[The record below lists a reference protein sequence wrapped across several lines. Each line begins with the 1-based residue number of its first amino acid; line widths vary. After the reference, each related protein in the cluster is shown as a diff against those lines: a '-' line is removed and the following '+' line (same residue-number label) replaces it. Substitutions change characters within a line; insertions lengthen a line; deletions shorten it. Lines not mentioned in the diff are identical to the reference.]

1 MTLVAPGDLDA
12 VLALIRDAAIEAA
25 RIAGAFFRPGGRTSA
40 RVHYKDGGSPVSD
53 ADYAADRYLR
63 ERLCTAMPDVAWLS
77 EESAA
82 SAGRLDQRHVLIV
95 DPIDGTRGF
104 VAGDAR
110 WAVSIALVTEGRPT
124 VGVVHAAF
132 LDQSFTAVR
141 GGGAYCNGVAIAG
154 SGRRHL
160 ADAVIAAPGNLPR
173 LVARAIPFRI
183 APKIPSLACRFAH
196 VAAGF
201 LDGCVSS
208 PDSNDWDLAAADLIL
223 HEAGCQLTDRSGEQL
238 IYNKRRPVHPAL
250 IAAPVALHGE
260 LLSFLQRSSD

>member
-1 MTLVAPGDLDA
+1 MTVVSPGDLDA

-25 RIAGAFFRPGGRTSA
+25 RIAGGYFRPGGRTSA
-40 RVHYKDGGSPVSD
+40 RVDYKDGGSPVSD
-53 ADYAADRYLR
+53 ADHAADLYLR
-63 ERLCTAMPDVAWLS
+63 KTLCPAMPEAAWLS

-82 SAGRLDQRHVLIV
+82 SADRLTRRHVLIV

-110 WAVSIALVTEGRPT
+110 WAVSIALVTDGRP
-124 VGVVHAAF
+124 VAGIVHAPF

-141 GGGAYCNGVAIAG
+141 GQGAFCNGVPIVG
-154 SGRRHL
+154 SIRPTL
-160 ADAVIAAPGNLPR
+160 KDAVIAAPANL
-173 LVARAIPFRI
+173 ARIVKGPVTFRI

-208 PDSNDWDLAAADLIL
+208 PDSSDWDLAAADLIL
-223 HEAGCQLTDRSGEQL
+223 HEAGCLLTDRHGTTL
-238 IYNKRRPVHPAL
+238 VYNRERPVHPAL
-250 IAAPVALHGE
+250 IAAPAPLHRE
-260 LLSFLQRSSD
+260 LMVLLGRASD